1 MAYTE
6 YIYRSSWCI
15 EHVFCFA
22 GKQGARG
29 EKRAEKK
36 KATPDQIKRQNH
48 RNKVNYIR
56 RTIQLNFKQ
65 GDLWLTLKYPKDT
78 RKPIDDVKADFKR
91 FIRRMKERYK
101 KTGALCKY
109 IYSIEIG
116 KLGGI
121 HVHLVMNRL
130 NDPKADLMI
139 SDAWTRARGMTPLE
153 DMLEDGLCPADGLA
167 HLDHVREVGDGQRLA
182 EYIAKAQPMELEDGT
197 LLTEEELKKIRMFGS
212 SRNLIRPNPEKRTYA
227 HWTMRAILKLQAEGM
242 NTQANRYRTKG
253 YLVDKGSWQQGVNEF
268 TGYSYL
274 RYTEYPPGRGPGDA
288 YWKSITG
295 G

>member
-6 YIYRSSWCI
+6 YIYRSHWCV
-15 EHVFCFA
+15 EHVFVYV
-22 GKQGARG
+22 GKRG
-29 EKRAEKK
+29 GRNEKRADRK
-36 KATPDQIKRQNH
+36 KATPDDIRRQNH

-65 GDLWLTLKYPKDT
+65 GDLWLTLKYPKGT
-78 RKPIDDVKADFKR
+78 RKPIEDVKADFKR
-91 FIRRMKERYK
+91 FIRRMRDRYK
-101 KTGALCKY
+101 KKGEALKY

-116 KLGGI
+116 KQGGI

-182 EYIAKAQPMELEDGT
+182 EYIAKAQPMELDNGT
-197 LLTEEELKKIRMFGS
+197 LLSKEELKKIINFSS
-212 SRNLIRPNPEKRTYA
+212 SRNLIRPEPEKRVYA
-227 HWTMRAILKLQAEGM
+227 HWTMRAILDLQAEGM
-242 NTQANRYRTKG
+242 NTKPNRYRTEG
-253 YLVDKGSWQQGVNEF
+253 YLVDKDSWQEGVNEF

-274 RYTEYPPGRGPGDA
+274 RYTEYPAGKGPGGA
-288 YWKSITG
+288 YWNRITG